1 MDLKNAR
8 SPPEPKEQE
17 NVKKK
22 KLKNIIPNKQQDI
35 FDLFEV
41 TIILW

>member
-8 SPPEPKEQE
+8 TPPELLKEQE

-22 KLKNIIPNKQQDI
+22 KLKNVLVNKPQDI

-41 TIILW
+41 TRY